1 MAEIRGIWQNLAE
14 YDGIWQI
21 LAKYGSVWQ
30 NLAKFSEVW
39 WDLAEF
45 SRIWQNLAELGR
57 IWQNL
62 AGGWRRRDRSPKGN
76 TWSAIPVA
84 LLLIVNRNKRQ
95 GSSPEGDKGD
105 EVL

>member
-1 MAEIRGIWQNLAE
+1 MAEIGRILQNLAEIGGIWQNLAE

-45 SRIWQNLAELGR
+45 SRIWQNLA
-57 IWQNL
+57 
-62 AGGWRRRDRSPKGN
+62 GGWRRRDRSPKGN

-84 LLLIVNRNKRQ
+84 LLCMVVNWYKRQ
-95 GSSPEGDKGD
+95 GSGPKGDK
-105 EVL
+105 VL